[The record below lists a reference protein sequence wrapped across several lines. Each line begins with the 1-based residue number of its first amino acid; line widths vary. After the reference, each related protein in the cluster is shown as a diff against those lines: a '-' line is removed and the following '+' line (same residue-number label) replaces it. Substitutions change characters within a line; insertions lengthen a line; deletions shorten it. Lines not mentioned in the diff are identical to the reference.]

1 MPEGGALPQSL
12 EAERA
17 VLGGLMLA
25 PDQCLVIAES
35 LNAED
40 FHREAHGKLFG
51 LMVGMAEA
59 NKPTEMV
66 AVIEQ
71 VIATNA
77 ADEVGGLAYVQG
89 LSDNVPSTQNLDYFA
104 KIVEQRAI
112 ARRLIQGV
120 QEIESQARTGGS
132 ELDDL
137 LDFAERTVFDVTQQG
152 AKQDW
157 EQLSSVVDSAFMK
170 IQERSEAGPG
180 EVTGVPTGFV
190 DLDRLLAGLHTSDLL
205 VLAARPAMGKTAL
218 GLNVALNA
226 AHHGCGV
233 GVFSLEMSREQ
244 LATRLLCA
252 QGRVNAGAVRTG
264 NLNKDRDWPRLVES
278 AEVLCNLPLFI
289 DDTPGLTITQIRSK
303 ARRLKSACPEL
314 GLIVVDYI
322 GLMGTNDP
330 RASRERQ
337 VALSSM
343 GLKNLAKELDITVL
357 ALSQLN
363 RGVEMRDNKRPRLS
377 DLRESGAIEQD
388 ADVIMFI
395 YRDEYYN
402 PDSSPEPGV
411 AEVIIGKQRSGRT
424 GTVKLA
430 FQGEYLR
437 FENLARDMGQGGYV

>member
-1 MPEGGALPQSL
+1 MVEGGALPQSL

-25 PDQCLVIAES
+25 PKECLVVAENLS
-35 LNAED
+35 PDD
-40 FHREAHGKLFG
+40 FYRETHGKLFA

-59 NKPTEMV
+59 NQPTELL
-66 AVIEQ
+66 AVIER
-71 VIATNA
+71 VTSAGMA
-77 ADEVGGLAYVQG
+77 SEVGGLDYVTT
-89 LSDNVPSTQNLDYFA
+89 LADNIPSTQNLDYYA
-104 KIVEQRAI
+104 EIVNKHAI

-120 QEIESQARTGGS
+120 QAIESQARGGGS
-132 ELDDL
+132 ELDEL
-137 LDFAERTVFDVTQQG
+137 LDFAEKTVFDVTQQG
-152 AKQDW
+152 STQDW
-157 EQLSSVVDSAFMK
+157 ERLSKVVDRSFMQIQARSA
-170 IQERSEAGPG
+170 QGSG
-180 EVTGVPTGFV
+180 EVTGTPTGFL
-190 DLDRLLAGLHTSDLL
+190 DLDRLLAGLHKTDLL
-205 VLAARPAMGKTAL
+205 ILAARPAMGKTAL
-218 GLNVALNA
+218 ALNICLNA
-226 AHHGCGV
+226 AHHGAGV

-264 NLNKDRDWPRLVES
+264 QLNKDRDWPRLTEA
-278 AEVLCNLPLFI
+278 AEVLYNLPLYI

-303 ARRLKSACPEL
+303 ARRLKQQNPEL
-314 GLIVVDYI
+314 GLICVDYI

-330 RASRERQ
+330 KASRERQ
-337 VALSSM
+337 VAMCSM
-343 GLKNLAKELDITVL
+343 GLKNLAKELDVCVL

-388 ADVIMFI
+388 ADTIMFI

-402 PDSSPEPGV
+402 EETTAEPGV
-411 AEVIIGKQRSGRT
+411 AEVIVGKQRSGQT

-437 FENLARDMGQGGYV
+437 FENLARDVGPGGYV

>member
-35 LNAED
+35 LSPED

-71 VIATNA
+71 VIATNSA
-77 ADEVGGLAYVQG
+77 EDVGGLAYVQG

-132 ELDDL
+132 ELDEL

-180 EVTGVPTGFV
+180 EVTGVPTGFM
-190 DLDRLLAGLHTSDLL
+190 DLDRLLAGLHSSDLL

-218 GLNVALNA
+218 ALNVALNA

-233 GVFSLEMSREQ
+233 GIFSLEMSREQ

-252 QGRVNAGAVRTG
+252 QGRVNAGSVRTG
-264 NLNKDRDWPRLVES
+264 NLNKDRDWPRLADS
-278 AEVLCNLPLFI
+278 AEVLCTLPLFI

-343 GLKNLAKELDITVL
+343 GLKNLAKELEVTVL

-424 GTVKLA
+424 GTIKLA

-437 FENLARDMGQGGYV
+437 FENLARDMGHGGYV

>member
-1 MPEGGALPQSL
+1 MGEGGALPQSL

-17 VLGGLMLA
+17 VLGGLMLD
-25 PDQCLVIAES
+25 PEQCLVIAET
-35 LNAED
+35 LKPDD
-40 FHREAHGKLFG
+40 FYREAHAKLFG

-59 NKPTEMV
+59 SKPTELV
-66 AVIEQ
+66 AVVEHI
-71 VIATNA
+71 NA
-77 ADEVGGLAYVQG
+77 ANVAADVGGLAYVTG
-89 LSDNVPSTQNLDYFA
+89 LSDNVPSTQNLEYFA
-104 KIVEQRAI
+104 TIVEQRAI
-112 ARRLIQGV
+112 ARRLIEGV
-120 QEIESQARTGGS
+120 QQIEGQARAGAA
-132 ELDDL
+132 ELDEL
-137 LDFAERTVFDVTQQG
+137 LDFAEKTVFDVTQQG

-157 EQLSSVVDSAFMK
+157 EQLSTVVDSAFMK

-180 EVTGVPTGFV
+180 EVTGTPTGFV
-190 DLDRLLAGLHTSDLL
+190 DLDKLLAGLHPTDLL
-205 VLAARPAMGKTAL
+205 VLAARPAMGKTAF

-226 AHHGCGV
+226 AHAGAGV

-244 LATRLLCA
+244 LATRLMCA

-264 NLNKDRDWPRLVES
+264 NLNKDRDWPRLVE
-278 AEVLCNLPLFI
+278 AADVLHNLPLYI

-303 ARRLKSACPEL
+303 ARRLKQKCPDL

-343 GLKNLAKELDITVL
+343 GLKNLAKELNITVL

-395 YRDEYYN
+395 YRDDYYN
-402 PDSSPEPGV
+402 PDSSPEPGT
-411 AEVIIGKQRSGRT
+411 AEIIIGKQRSGRT

-437 FENLARDMGQGGYV
+437 FENLAREMGHGGYV

>member
-1 MPEGGALPQSL
+1 MPEGGVLPQSL

-25 PDQCLVIAES
+25 PEQCLVIAES
-35 LNAED
+35 LKPED
-40 FHREAHGKLFG
+40 FHRESHGKLFG
-51 LMVGMAEA
+51 LMVGLAEA

-71 VIATNA
+71 VIATNV
-77 ADEVGGLAYVQG
+77 ADDVGGLAYVQG

-132 ELDDL
+132 ELDEL

-170 IQERSEAGPG
+170 IQQRSEAGPG
-180 EVTGVPTGFV
+180 EVTGVPTGFM
-190 DLDRLLAGLHTSDLL
+190 DLDRLLAGLHSSDLL

-218 GLNVALNA
+218 ALNVALNA

-322 GLMGTNDP
+322 GLMGTNDS

-337 VALSSM
+337 VAISSM
-343 GLKNLAKELDITVL
+343 GLKNLAKELEVTVL

-411 AEVIIGKQRSGRT
+411 AEIIIGKQRSGRT
-424 GTVKLA
+424 GTIKLA